1 MFQKDKMMEKFR
13 ISPNTEFQISRC
25 GKTNKQTEGQFA
37 FEITKNFLAHA
48 YYLEFRNKSGK
59 LLVPVVKSRGR

>member
-1 MFQKDKMMEKFR
+1 MR
-13 ISPNTEFQISRC
+13 HPYV
-25 GKTNKQTEGQFA
+25 GKKNKTTGGTVA
-37 FEITKNFLAHA
+37 FEITKKFLAHA

>member
-1 MFQKDKMMEKFR
+1 MWKKKKK
-13 ISPNTEFQISRC
+13 
-25 GKTNKQTEGQFA
+25 GGGFA
-37 FEITKNFLAHA
+37 FDITKNFLAHA